1 MKHFLTPL
9 LFFIGLVGL
18 AQPTYLDL
26 TIQLDNYPAETS
38 WLLTQDNDT
47 LIYVP
52 PSTYNT
58 QYELI
63 EETIPLQSGIEY
75 KFYMFDTF
83 GDGIYTNPNVP
94 DGGFE
99 LSNDCQTIAL
109 FNGDNPWNSLN
120 PGLNLSTIDFQF
132 VLEPCVPQIPVA
144 EVLFRVDLANAPPG
158 IETPGVLGSWNGWQV
173 IPMTYDENDE
183 WFLEVEVPLGNH
195 LWKFA
200 NFNNPDQQELPL
212 GVGAGSCFLFDGN
225 GYVNRTLNITSEE
238 EITLP
243 PYCWE
248 SCLPCGAIPGCTDF
262 NAINWNPWANFD
274 DNSCISQNTE
284 CGPGET
290 TIEIIVTPDNFGGE
304 ISWKLFND
312 SGEVAAVNPGEY
324 GGSPPGIPIST
335 FLCVPTDV
343 PYDLVTFD
351 TYGDGLC
358 GSCFG
363 GTVIGNVQILD
374 CEGIELYNLQDEW
387 PDGNFGYDTV
397 SEQFV
402 PTQCGGTVAIEGCT
416 DFNYVEFNPEAT
428 IDDGSCFTERI
439 YGCLDETQFNYNP
452 EANTQDIIESCVF
465 NLTIKD
471 GVGDGW
477 FGSWLGIWQFGYNSP
492 QYQMGPNDGIEES
505 FTLTLDATQ
514 PAYIYFFVT
523 PQSIGTT
530 QQCGFTLTNLEGE
543 VMIDVPFFN
552 IIPFINESGWYAYE
566 VDLNCGDNCVPFIEG
581 CLDFEAFN
589 YHPYANTEDG
599 SCYYS
604 PGCTSAGYVE
614 YYTQG
619 FEADFDN
626 GDCQT
631 LALFGCTDPDALN
644 YDENANVDNETC
656 IPKIYGCTNELAF
669 NYDPLAN
676 TDDNSC
682 MPIVEGCTNP
692 NALNYNPIANTEDFS
707 CVLPIYG
714 CTDPEAFNFDP
725 DANVDDQS
733 CVAVIFGCTDETA
746 YNFNPF
752 ANTNVGCISIVYGCT
767 NQFAFNFN
775 PSANIDDG
783 SCESVIYGCTDE
795 SAFNYNPFAN
805 TNVGCESFVEGC
817 TDVEAINY
825 NPQANTDDGSCEPV
839 VFGCLIPTAFNFDPE
854 ANTDNG
860 SCIDVIFGCLD
871 PTAFNY
877 NELANTDNDS
887 CEPVIEGCMD
897 PDALNF
903 DPLANV
909 NDFDCIEAIY
919 GCTDETAINYNE
931 LANVDND
938 TCIPRV
944 EGCMNPEALNFNS
957 EANVDDGSC
966 ILPIYGCTDE
976 TALNYDA
983 DANVDNDSCI
993 EIVEGCTNP
1002 EALNYNELANV
1013 DDFSC
1018 ILPIYGCT
1026 DPEAFNYNELANVD
1040 NDSCEDVV
1048 EGCTDPTA
1056 FNYNPEANTEDFSCE
1071 PFIYGCTD
1079 PEAANYDELA
1089 NTDNGTCETVYAE
1102 CADPVIEAYNGLDL
1116 EAGCFAWVIDVS
1128 PSCCNSGWSDG
1139 CQELYNYCEDNTV
1152 TSLEDFSET
1161 QILVF
1166 PNPTRDYI
1174 NIASNLQINAVL
1186 YNYIGQPILRETN
1199 VNQLDL
1205 SRFEAGMYNLVLTY
1219 NDLQF
1224 TKKIIKQ

>member
-9 LFFIGLVGL
+9 LFFICLVGL
-18 AQPTYLDL
+18 AQPTYIDL
-26 TIQLDNYPAETS
+26 KIQFDNYPGETAWS
-38 WLLTQDNDT
+38 ITQG
-47 LIYVP
+47 
-52 PSTYNT
+52 
-58 QYELI
+58 E
-63 EETIPLQSGIEY
+63 IPIA
-75 KFYMFDTF
+75 F
-83 GDGIYTNPNVP
+83 GDGASALPNTLLETAIPLESGVDYTFSITDSYGDGICCSFGEGFFLLGNNCEGVIYSSIPGTPTQFDTTAFSV
-94 DGGFE
+94 D
-99 LSNDCQTIAL
+99 
-109 FNGDNPWNSLN
+109 FN
-120 PGLNLSTIDFQF
+120 
-132 VLEPCVPQIPVA
+132 LEPC
-144 EVLFRVDLANAPPG
+144 EVLNGGGGGPG
-158 IETPGVLGSWNGWQV
+158 PDPTDPG
-173 IPMTYDENDE
+173 PTFE
-183 WFLEVEVPLGNH
+183 
-195 LWKFA
+195 
-200 NFNNPDQQELPL
+200 ELL
-212 GVGAGSCFLFDGN
+212 SCSDP
-225 GYVNRTLNITSEE
+225 S
-238 EITLP
+238 
-243 PYCWE
+243 
-248 SCLPCGAIPGCTDF
+248 
-262 NAINWNPWANFD
+262 AINWNPWSTSD
-274 DNSCISQNTE
+274 PGSGCIILDSSCP
-284 CGPGET
+284 PGQGL
-290 TIEIIVTPDNFGGE
+290 IEIIVTPDVFGNEIGWILYGE
-304 ISWKLFND
+304 DDIVYATATAGS
-312 SGEVAAVNPGEY
+312 Y
-324 GGSPPGIPIST
+324 GGAPAGIPIST
-335 FLCVPTDV
+335 TVCLPLNQE
-343 PYDLVTFD
+343 YDIVVTD
-351 TYGDGLC
+351 TYGDGMC
-358 GSCFG
+358 ASCA
-363 GTVIGNVQILD
+363 TNNPDLESGNFEILD
-374 CEGIELYNLQDEW
+374 CNGTSIWLLTDEFE
-387 PDGNFGYDTV
+387 DANFGSDIT
-397 SEQFV
+397 SAPFSPLE
-402 PTQCGGTVAIEGCT
+402 CSGGVVDIEGCT
-416 DFNYVEFNPEAT
+416 DFDYLEYNPLA
-428 IDDGSCFTERI
+428 ILDDGSCQTEKV
-439 YGCLDETQFNYNP
+439 YGCMDSTQFNFNP
-452 EANTQDIIESCVF
+452 EANTEEIIGSCEYT
-465 NLTIKD
+465 LTITD

-477 FGSWLGIWQFGYNSP
+477 FGSTLGIWQFGYNSP
-492 QYQMGPNDGIEES
+492 LYQMGPNDGTELS
-505 FTLTLDATQ
+505 FNLELDASL
-514 PAYIYFFVT
+514 PASIYFFVT
-523 PQSIGTT
+523 PQSINSA
-530 QQCGFTLTNLEGE
+530 QQCGFTLANPGGE
-543 VMIDVPFFN
+543 IIIEVPFFN
-552 IIPFINESGWYAYE
+552 IIPFVNESGWYKYD
-566 VDLNCGDNCVPFIEG
+566 VSLNCGSICEPYIYG
-581 CLDFEAFN
+581 CTYPEAIN
-589 YHPYANTEDG
+589 YNDEANTDDESCVYFPGCTNPAYVEYSQEADIDDG
-599 SCYYS
+599 SCS
-604 PGCTSAGYVE
+604 
-614 YYTQG
+614 
-619 FEADFDN
+619 
-626 GDCQT
+626 T
-631 LALFGCTDPDALN
+631 LVVFGCTDPDAFN
-644 YDENANVDNETC
+644 FEEEANTDNGTC
-656 IPKIYGCTNELAF
+656 VPKIFGCLNELAF

-676 TDDNSC
+676 TPDGSC
-682 MPIVEGCTNP
+682 IAIEEGCTNP
-692 NALNYNPIANTEDFS
+692 EALNYNSEANTEDFS
-707 CVLPIYG
+707 CILPIYG

-725 DANVDDQS
+725 NANVDDQS

-817 TDVEAINY
+817 TDAEAINY
-825 NPQANTDDGSCEPV
+825 NPQANTNDGSCELV
-839 VFGCLIPTAFNFDPE
+839 IFGCLIPTAFNFDPE

-877 NELANTDNDS
+877 DELANTDNDS
-887 CEPVIEGCMD
+887 CEPIVEGCMD

-909 NDFDCIEAIY
+909 NNFDCIEAIY

-1089 NTDNGTCETVYAE
+1089 NTDNGTCETVYAD
-1102 CADPVIEAYNGLDL
+1102 CLDHVIEAYNVLDL
-1116 EAGCFAWVIDVS
+1116 EAECFAWVIDVS
-1128 PSCCNSGWSDG
+1128 PSCCNNGWSYG

-1186 YNYIGQPILRETN
+1186 YNYIGQPVLRETN

-1205 SRFEAGMYNLVLTY
+1205 SRFEAGMYSLVLTY